1 MLATKEQLTPSLK
14 PAIRAGTQRRHPTRC
29 TPSTSGKRDAGGYC
43 LHTDGKGCLRLEIRA
58 FGGIFQFTY
67 VCDMLR
73 EQWKKIGA
81 RPDLADALW
90 RGDAMTLQVSLPL
103 ERPHRL
109 RGMFSSHRS

>member
-1 MLATKEQLTPSLK
+1 M
-14 PAIRAGTQRRHPTRC
+14 
-29 TPSTSGKRDAGGYC
+29 
-43 LHTDGKGCLRLEIRA
+43 HTDGKGCLRVDIQA

-73 EQWKKIGA
+73 EQWKKIGLQA
-81 RPDLADALW
+81 DLSNTLW
-90 RGDAMTLQVSLPL
+90 RGEAMTLQVSLSL